1 LKRAFAGA
9 AGPTEEQDMAWSVPI
24 RIEVLGAVR
33 AWHAERELPL
43 GPPQQCGVLT
53 LLAIAGGQP
62 LSVQEIVD
70 GLWDR
75 DPPRSAAN
83 VVQTY
88 VKRLRK
94 VLEPDRPPR
103 SPSQALPAVNSGYAL
118 RVESGAVDLWRFRH
132 LVRLA
137 GDARR
142 ACAHE
147 QVVSLL
153 REALDLWKGAP
164 GDGNPALTHH
174 HRIRAVVE
182 EYGTVAGWFAE
193 TALIIGAA
201 AEAVPVVAEVAAARP
216 FDEPLHANLMR
227 LYQAAGRR
235 SYAVQVYRDCQGRLR
250 DELGLDPG
258 PELTMAY
265 RELLGEPSAGSEA

>member
-1 LKRAFAGA
+1 MTWL
-9 AGPTEEQDMAWSVPI
+9 VPI

-33 AWHAERELPL
+33 AWQAEDELPL
-43 GPPQQCGVLT
+43 GPPQQRGVLA
-53 LLAIAGGQP
+53 LLAIADGQP

-70 GLWDR
+70 GLWEG

-83 VVQTY
+83 IVQTY

-94 VLEPDRPPR
+94 VLEPHRPRR
-103 SPSQALPAVNSGYAL
+103 SPSQLLPAANNGYAL
-118 RVESGAVDLWRFRH
+118 RAEPTAVDLWRFRR

-142 ACAHE
+142 ECAHE
-147 QVVSLL
+147 RVAGLL
-153 REALDLWKGAP
+153 AEALALWKGPP
-164 GDGNPALTHH
+164 GHGNPTLSNH
-174 HRIRAVVE
+174 HRIRAVIE
-182 EYGTVAGWFAE
+182 EHGTVAGWFAE
-193 TALIIGAA
+193 TALVTGTA
-201 AEAVPVVAEVAAARP
+201 AEALPVVAQVTAARP
-216 FDEPLHANLMR
+216 FDEPLHANLIR

-235 SYAVQVYRDCQGRLR
+235 SHAVQVYRDCQARLR

-265 RELLGEPSAGSEA
+265 RDLLSHPPAGPGA